1 MSDNDGEIYCLRIQL
16 IEEQLI
22 IPRSC
27 VAEVSIWQTP
37 VEFEQAPD
45 WCLGSITWEGRQ
57 VPVVSF
63 EGLSGQPVP
72 AISSRTRLVV
82 LRTLSPQLQ
91 AGAIALVAQGFPQL
105 VRASADLLRTDPT
118 RSFADDSLV
127 ICQVRLLDDSSLVPD
142 LARLEE
148 QVAAGLSDQISAG

>member
-27 VAEVSIWQTP
+27 VAEVIIWQTP
-37 VEFEQAPD
+37 VEVEQAPD
-45 WCLGSITWEGRQ
+45 WCLGTIAWEGRQ

-82 LRTLSPQLQ
+82 LRTLSQQLH
-91 AGAIALVAQGFPQL
+91 AGAIALLAQGFPQL
-105 VRASADLLRTDPT
+105 ARVSADLLRTDPT

-142 LARLEE
+142 LARLEAH
-148 QVAAGLSDQISAG
+148 VAAGLTYQLSAG

>member
-27 VAEVSIWQTP
+27 VAEVIIWQTP
-37 VEFEQAPD
+37 VEVEQAPD
-45 WCLGSITWEGRQ
+45 WCLGTIAWEGRQ

-82 LRTLSPQLQ
+82 LRTLSQKLH
-91 AGAIALVAQGFPQL
+91 AGAIALLAQGFPQL
-105 VRASADLLRTDPT
+105 ARVSADLLRTDPT
-118 RSFADDSLV
+118 RSFEDDSLV

-142 LARLEE
+142 LARWEAH
-148 QVAAGLSDQISAG
+148 VAAGLTYQLSAG

>member
-27 VAEVSIWQTP
+27 VAEVIIWQTP
-37 VEFEQAPD
+37 VEVEQVPD
-45 WCLGSITWEGRQ
+45 WCLGTIAWEGRQ

-72 AISSRTRLVV
+72 AISSRTRLIV
-82 LRTLSPQLQ
+82 LRTLSPQLH
-91 AGAIALVAQGFPQL
+91 AGAIALLAQGFPQL
-105 VRASADLLRTDPT
+105 VRVSADLLRTDPT

-127 ICQVRLLDDSSLVPD
+127 ICQVRLLDDSSLVAD
-142 LARLEE
+142 LARLEAH
-148 QVAAGLSDQISAG
+148 VVAGLTHQLSAG